1 MSSRPASRS
10 LRAVFAIGFAF
21 ATCQAQPPK
30 ATGAASPRKAAAQ
43 ISGITLVGSPV
54 IVFDHLRD
62 QQEPDNIPDAPVT
75 AWKNA
80 DGTVNI
86 TIPSDEMYR
95 MQGPDLEHLTMDPN
109 KIFSSATQGNDIV
122 EKHFN
127 YHHWF
132 LAPYTFDGQAIY
144 VLTHT
149 EWYACLL
156 LNDCGNSNYL
166 VNSWENSNN
175 SLVSEDGGASWALNV
190 VNGSHV
196 VAAAGDHWTGSREL
210 KLRAYHKA
218 TNHSGIFTPSRLIK
232 EGDHYYSIGFVIH
245 RDFSKLDP
253 KTEEAPIDKYGYVLL
268 RTADVTNPAGWDA
281 WVSGTTFDLITQSD
295 YGTFLPQQ
303 NGASLNSS
311 QPQIIFDTNAQTYIA
326 IFTQWGKNGGVYYM
340 TSKSLAAPVW
350 SDAQLISGTTK
361 FRADPRGPRKACNRG
376 FWAGDYV
383 SILDTNS
390 PGMNF
395 EFTSG
400 TPWMFYAVDPS
411 RCGGDNLAR
420 DLYRVQLS
428 VTYK

>member
-1 MSSRPASRS
+1 MKFQPAFRF
-10 LRAVFAIGFAF
+10 LLTVCALGFA
-21 ATCQAQPPK
+21 AAACQAQLK
-30 ATGAASPRKAAAQ
+30 KVTGSLSHQNSPAQ
-43 ISGITLVGSPV
+43 ISRISLVGTPV

-62 QQEPDNIPDAPVT
+62 KREPDNIPDAPVT
-75 AWKNA
+75 AWKTA

-109 KIFSSATQGNDIV
+109 KIFSSATEGSDIV

-132 LAPYTFDGQAIY
+132 LAPYTFDGRAIY

-156 LNDCGNSNYL
+156 LNDCGESSYY

-175 SLVSEDGGASWALNV
+175 SLVSKDGGASWVLNV

-196 VAAAGDHWTGSREL
+196 VAAAGDRWTGSKEL
-210 KLRAYHKA
+210 KLRTYHKA

-232 EGDHYYSIGFVIH
+232 EGDYYYSIGFVIH
-245 RDFSKLDP
+245 RDFGKLNL
-253 KTEEAPIDKYGYVLL
+253 KTYEAPVDKYGYVLL
-268 RTADVTNPAGWDA
+268 RTADVTNPAGWEA
-281 WVSGTTFDLITQSD
+281 WVSGTTFDLITHGD

-303 NGASLNSS
+303 NGVGLNTS
-311 QPQIIFDTNAQTYIA
+311 QPQIIFDTNTQTYIA

-361 FRADPRGPRKACNRG
+361 FQADPRGPRKACNRG

-383 SILDTNS
+383 SIIDTNS

-395 EFTSG
+395 EFTG
-400 TPWMFYAVDPS
+400 GAPWMFYAVNPA

-428 VTYK
+428 ISYK